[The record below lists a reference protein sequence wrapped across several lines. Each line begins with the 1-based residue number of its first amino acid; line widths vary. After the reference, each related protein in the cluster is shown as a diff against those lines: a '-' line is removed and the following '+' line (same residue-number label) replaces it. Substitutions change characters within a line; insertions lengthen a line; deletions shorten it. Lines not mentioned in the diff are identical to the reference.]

1 VSLFIVCRLPRTPR
15 EAREKPSVT
24 CLPPPPVA
32 AAASDEPSLL
42 PPPSSRPLRSR
53 SEVRRQLAATLVVAR
68 RFGSTQGARRPLAN
82 LPSPPP
88 LCRARAPCRCASAHH
103 ARALAGAQS
112 AMRRIVAAD
121 HQLGLALQV
130 ALYVQY
136 RRLPSP
142 TSAFSRSPRPSP

>member
-1 VSLFIVCRLPRTPR
+1 MCHVLQAPRQ
-15 EAREKPSVT
+15 AREKPSVT

-53 SEVRRQLAATLVVAR
+53 SEVRRQLAATPVVAR

-88 LCRARAPCRCASAHH
+88 LPRARPLPLRVGSPRACSRRRSERH
-103 ARALAGAQS
+103 AT
-112 AMRRIVAAD
+112 RRIVATD
-121 HQLGLALQV
+121 HQLWGSLC
-130 ALYVQY
+130 
-136 RRLPSP
+136 R
-142 TSAFSRSPRPSP
+142 SRSPCRSAVRPQPPTHIRVLSSIYY